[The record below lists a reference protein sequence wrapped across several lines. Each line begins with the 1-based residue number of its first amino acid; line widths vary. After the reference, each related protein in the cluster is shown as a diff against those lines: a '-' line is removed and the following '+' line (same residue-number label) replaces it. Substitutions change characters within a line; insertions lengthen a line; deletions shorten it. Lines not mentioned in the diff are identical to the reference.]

1 MGELLQSFTIY
12 ALSAFGV
19 FIVAM
24 LVIVFV
30 TRHKEFELIGKGNQA
45 AALSFGG
52 KLLGIAFVLG
62 SAITHSIDL
71 MDMVVWGIIG
81 LVAQLLFFFIAE
93 IITVRFSISEA
104 IEKDNKAVGLLLL
117 LLSLS
122 VGWIVAACLTY

>member
-1 MGELLQSFTIY
+1 MMNLLQNFSIY
-12 ALSAFGV
+12 ALAAFGV
-19 FIVAM
+19 FIIAM
-24 LVIVFV
+24 LIIVFV

-62 SAITHSIDL
+62 SAITHSVSLI
-71 MDMVVWGIIG
+71 DMVIWGAVG
-81 LVAQLLFFFIAE
+81 LVAQLLFFFISE
-93 IITVRFSISEA
+93 VITIRFSISDA
-104 IEKDNKAVGLLLL
+104 IEKDNKAVGILLL

>member
-1 MGELLQSFTIY
+1 MSTLLGNFAVY

-19 FIVAM
+19 FIASM
-24 LVIVFV
+24 FIILLV

-62 SAITHSIDL
+62 SAITNSVSLI
-71 MDMVVWGIIG
+71 DMVIWGLVG
-81 LVAQLLFFFIAE
+81 LVAQLLFFFLSELLTI
-93 IITVRFSISEA
+93 RFSISDA
-104 IEKDNKAVGLLLL
+104 IEKDNKAVGILLL

-122 VGWIVAACLTY
+122 VGWIIASCLTY

>member
-1 MGELLQSFTIY
+1 MGNLLQSFSVY
-12 ALSAFGV
+12 ALTALGV
-19 FIVAM
+19 FIAAM
-24 LVIVFV
+24 LIIVFV

-62 SAITHSIDL
+62 SAITNSVSL
-71 MDMVVWGIIG
+71 LDMIIWGVVG
-81 LVAQLLFFFIAE
+81 LVAQLLFFFISE
-93 IITVRFSISEA
+93 LITIRFSISEA
-104 IEKDNKAVGLLLL
+104 IEKDNKAVGILLL

>member
-1 MGELLQSFTIY
+1 MGNLLQSFSIY
-12 ALSAFGV
+12 ALTALGV
-19 FIVAM
+19 FIAAM
-24 LVIVFV
+24 LIIVLV

-62 SAITHSIDL
+62 SAITNSVSL
-71 MDMVVWGIIG
+71 LDMVIWGVVG
-81 LVAQLLFFFIAE
+81 LVAQLLFFFISE
-93 IITVRFSISEA
+93 LITIRFSISDA
-104 IEKDNKAVGLLLL
+104 IEKDNKAVGILLL

>member
-1 MGELLQSFTIY
+1 MSSLLGNFAVY

-19 FIVAM
+19 FIISM
-24 LVIVFV
+24 FIIILV

-62 SAITHSIDL
+62 SAITNSVSLI
-71 MDMVVWGIIG
+71 DMVVWGIVG
-81 LVAQLLFFFIAE
+81 LIAQLLFFFLSELLTI
-93 IITVRFSISEA
+93 RFSISDA
-104 IEKDNKAVGLLLL
+104 IEKDNKAVGILLL

-122 VGWIVAACLTY
+122 VGWIIASCLTY